1 MLLGHSRDWS
11 ARARGACQ
19 EPSRDVVGTAWAHPG
34 GAGVLLQHWGRWP
47 PGPAGAA
54 EVGRGCGLPGI
65 PRRRFPAAPGE
76 RGFNL
81 ITCFI
86 CANLFFNQSC
96 SARRKEAAVGSF
108 APSCS
113 KGEVNGRYP
122 LGSALAAL
130 PRRPGRELRE
140 SSPADGQRVPG
151 VARSSRASLGHADCE
166 AVGCRQSSGCSCQV
180 LPRSRGVLQERF
192 CVSIAGGCSG
202 VPGEGLGLQ
211 STKTNQP
218 KPVKITP
225 PAFPAPPGSGTAQ
238 CRGGCAS
245 LFQHLAVLEGRPR
258 PPCWGHRLSCSWPGM
273 KDTNLHMI
281 IAKGIVQDSWV
292 TAR

>member
-1 MLLGHSRDWS
+1 M
-11 ARARGACQ
+11 
-19 EPSRDVVGTAWAHPG
+19 VGTAWAHPG

-54 EVGRGCGLPGI
+54 ELGRGCGLPGI
-65 PRRRFPAAPGE
+65 PRCRFPAAPGE

-96 SARRKEAAVGSF
+96 SAGRKEAAVGSF

-122 LGSALAAL
+122 LGSALPAL

-166 AVGCRQSSGCSCQV
+166 AVGCRQGSGCSCQV
-180 LPRSRGVLQERF
+180 LPRSRGVLQERC

-202 VPGEGLGLQ
+202 VPGEGLSLQ
-211 STKTNQP
+211 STKTNRP

-273 KDTNLHMI
+273 QGTNLHMI